1 MTEAA
6 LDELLESLGGGQPI
20 SDLYKKVTTAKNKNE
35 CDFEYLKYLTTADLN
50 TVEVKYLSLNS

>member
-20 SDLYKKVTTAKNKNE
+20 SDLYKTVIMVKNKNDL
-35 CDFEYLKYLTTADLN
+35 DFHYLK
-50 TVEVKYLSLNS
+50 